1 MIKFYGYPRA
11 NGRVGV
17 RNHLL
22 VAPSVFCAKKVAQ
35 QIAANIPGAVYLA
48 NPLGCSQ
55 VGEDLEQ
62 TARTLINLASHPNVG
77 ATLIVGLGC
86 ERFTPQEFYERV
98 RKRGTPVKKIV
109 IQETGDTLDTV
120 RQGTELLYQLHLQ
133 MSEQVRKEVPL
144 SSLALGLECGGTD
157 ASSGIAA
164 NPSIGVTSDLLIAEG
179 GSSMFSETNEIIGS
193 ESILEKRCVS
203 PQVAQK
209 LLKTMDE
216 MEKELAIETAD
227 PAFHHRQ
234 ELISTGNFDGG
245 VSTVVEKALGNILK
259 AGKAPIKGVLKF
271 AEIPKENGLFFMDT
285 PSQDAEST
293 TAMVAGGAQII
304 LFTTGRGT
312 PTGFPLA
319 PVIKITGNAETY
331 KKMKVNIDIDTSP
344 VITKEKTLKQ
354 MGQEIF
360 DMVLKV
366 ASGQQTKAEILGHD
380 ELLGISRVL
389 ASCRWQ

>member
-1 MIKFYGYPRA
+1 MKFYGYPRA
-11 NGRVGV
+11 DGRVGV

-62 TARTLINLASHPNVG
+62 TARTLTNLASHPNVG

-86 ERFTPQEFYERV
+86 ERFTPQEYYERV
-98 RKRGTPVKKIV
+98 RERGTPAKKIV
-109 IQETGDTLDTV
+109 IQEIGDTLETV
-120 RQGTELLYQLHLQ
+120 RQGTELLYQLHRQ
-133 MSEQVRKEVPL
+133 MSDQVRQEVPL

-157 ASSGIAA
+157 AASGMAA
-164 NPSIGVTSDLLIAEG
+164 NPAIGVTSDLLVAQG

-193 ESILEKRCVS
+193 EPILEKRCIS
-203 PQVAQK
+203 HAVAQK
-209 LLKTMDE
+209 LLKVMDE

-227 PAFHHRQ
+227 PAFHHRKA
-234 ELISTGNFDGG
+234 LISTGNFAGG

-312 PTGFPLA
+312 PVGFPLA
-319 PVIKITGNAETY
+319 PVIKITGNAQTY
-331 KKMKVNIDIDTSP
+331 QKMKANIDVDTSP
-344 VITKEKTLKQ
+344 VITKEKTLQQ

-360 DMVLKV
+360 DLVLKV
-366 ASGQQTKAEILGHD
+366 ASGYQTKAEILGHD

-389 ASCRWQ
+389 ASCRWQG